1 MPEDVFAAL
10 GDPTR
15 RWIVEQLSSGGPQTA
30 TQLAGDLPIS
40 RQAVTKHL
48 SALAGAGLVDQVR
61 EGRAVRYRLR
71 PQPLTAAAQWVA
83 DVGAQWDERLDRLQR
98 RLDVQS
104 ETGARSPE

>member
-1 MPEDVFAAL
+1 MPDDVFAAL

-15 RWIVEQLSSGGPQTA
+15 RWIVEQLSSDGPQSA

-48 SALAGAGLVDQVR
+48 NALAEAGLVDQVR
-61 EGRAVRYRLR
+61 EGRAVRYRLQ

-83 DVGAQWDERLDRLQR
+83 EVGAQWDSRLDRLQR
-98 RLDVQS
+98 RLAADA
-104 ETGARSPE
+104 EAEARE

>member
-15 RWIVEQLSSGGPQTA
+15 RWIVEQLSGGGPQTA
-30 TQLAGDLPIS
+30 TQLAAHLPIS

-48 SALAGAGLVDQVR
+48 VALAEAGLVDSVR
-61 EGRAVRYRLR
+61 EGRAVCYRLQ

-83 DVGAQWDERLDRLQR
+83 EVGAQWDARLDRLQR

-104 ETGARSPE
+104 QAEARSPE